1 MNSVQNK
8 VNYVIF
14 ATKSEIVVFKTIDFI
29 NSNYDLNNNLNRI
42 YVESYE
48 NISYINNAFLL
59 LVSFKTGEIVPIKF
73 DNKLSP

>member
-8 VNYVIF
+8 DNYVIF

-42 YVESYE
+42 YVDCYQ
-48 NISYINNAFLL
+48 NISYINNAFLFL
-59 LVSFKTGEIVPIKF
+59 ISFKTGEIVPIEF
-73 DNKLSP
+73 DNKL